1 MPDKKPL
8 IAGLVRKSDYL
19 LTMTSSIEL
28 EVTRRLDAWD
38 KLQKS
43 PNWPLVSA
51 QEIRD
56 LGIYG
61 GAQGVWVDKIR
72 TSSIAPEGVAVG
84 LLHTGKHYDD
94 DVDETGILYHYPTTE
109 RPATRDANEIQAVK
123 NAKLFGIPVFVIRN
137 LGSGKKVEL
146 AWLNDFD
153 DALRICVLTFHGV
166 LPEQNSFA
174 MDFSPNLKPILFG
187 ERRTTKSSVE
197 RAERDPMFK
206 FNVLKRFEGRCLVT
220 NIEVT
225 EMLDAA
231 HIIPVASG
239 GTEDPNNGLLLSA
252 SVHRALDAGLWAI
265 NPISLRIETRASG
278 PDAKSMRLEEV
289 DLSSSSRLLNRE
301 ALEFRYEKLFL
312 KGKKY

>member
-1 MPDKKPL
+1 
-8 IAGLVRKSDYL
+8 
-19 LTMTSSIEL
+19 MTSSIER
-28 EVTRRLDAWD
+28 EVARRLDAWN

-43 PNWPLVSA
+43 PKWPLVSA
-51 QEIRD
+51 QEVRD

-61 GAQGVWVDKIR
+61 GASGVWVDKTL
-72 TSSIAPEGVAVG
+72 TSEVAPEGVAVG

-94 DVDETGILYHYPTTE
+94 DVDETGILYHYPTTD
-109 RPATRDANEIQAVK
+109 RPASRDANEIQAIK

-137 LGSGKKVEL
+137 LGGSKKVEL

-153 DALRICVLTFHGV
+153 DELRICVLTFHGV
-166 LPEQNSFA
+166 LPEENNFA
-174 MDFSPNLKPILFG
+174 LSNSPNSEPILFG
-187 ERRTTKSSVE
+187 ARRTTKSSVE
-197 RAERDPMFK
+197 RAERDPLFK
-206 FNVLKRFEGRCLVT
+206 FNILKRFEGRCLIT
-220 NIEVT
+220 NIDVT

-265 NPISLRIETRASG
+265 NPISLRIETKASG
-278 PDAKSMRLEEV
+278 PDSKRMKLDQV
-289 DLSSSSRLLNRE
+289 DLSRSSRLLNRE

-312 KGKKY
+312 AGKKY

>member
-1 MPDKKPL
+1 
-8 IAGLVRKSDYL
+8 
-19 LTMTSSIEL
+19 MTSSVEQ
-28 EVTRRLDAWD
+28 EVSRRLDAWD

-56 LGIYG
+56 LDIYG
-61 GAQGVWVDKIR
+61 GAQGVWVDKVR

-94 DVDETGILYHYPTTE
+94 DVDETGILYHYPTTD
-109 RPATRDANEIQAVK
+109 RPATRDANEIQAIK
-123 NAKLFGIPVFVIRN
+123 NAKIFGIPIFVIRN
-137 LGSGKKVEL
+137 LGSRKRVEL

-166 LPEQNSFA
+166 LPEENNFAVNS
-174 MDFSPNLKPILFG
+174 SEPVLFG
-187 ERRTTKSSVE
+187 NRRTSKSSVE
-197 RAERDPMFK
+197 RAERDPLFK
-206 FNVLKRFEGRCLVT
+206 FNILKRFEGRCLIT
-220 NIEVT
+220 NIDVT

-265 NPISLRIETRASG
+265 NPSSLRLETKPDG
-278 PDAKSMRLEEV
+278 PDAHQMKLDQV
-289 DLSSSSRLLNRE
+289 DLSAFSRLLNRD
-301 ALEFRYEKLFL
+301 ALKFRYEKLFL
-312 KGKKY
+312 AGKKY